1 MHVIKM
7 LGMDPVKGVDVT
19 LITRDVET
27 PYSGMLPGFVAG
39 HYERSE
45 CHVDLAKLCSFSGVA
60 LVHAEACRLDRE
72 RREVHCSDGRPPIRY
87 DVLSIDVGIS
97 PKPLPEV
104 FQVGR
109 PTITPVKPIDGF
121 ARRWDVILARALA
134 AGATGKPVRLAV
146 VGGGAGGT
154 ELCFAMH
161 HRLQRELAAAGAG
174 TGVLHVTLY
183 SRGPTL
189 VAQHNKGV
197 QRILARLAREK
208 GITIE
213 LQAEIVAVEMRD
225 GNGRGHVNG
234 NGHGADSDDILVAAD
249 GRRFPFDEAIWC
261 TDAAAQPWLKET
273 GLDTTDEGFIRVA
286 ATLES
291 CNTPGVF
298 ACGDVAHL
306 TASPRPKA
314 GVFAV
319 RAGPPLVANIRR
331 ALLGQPLEPWTPQEQ
346 FLGIVG
352 TGDAYAVASKGPVA
366 IEGAFLWKLKDKI
379 DRTWM
384 AIYND
389 LPDKESMMRD
399 KARARHAALVAAV
412 AAGGATASDALAA
425 LEERESGAAPPV
437 ARAMGADTLALL
449 SAAQMRCGGC
459 GSKVGAQVLT
469 RALRRVRARVH
480 HRDEV
485 VCGVATDAHDDAALL
500 LPPPAPAYLVHTL
513 DYFRSFVS
521 DPYLFGQIAANHAL
535 SDVHAMNGE
544 PVSALALAVLPYGPE
559 DMVEDALVQVFTRT

>member
-1 MHVIKM
+1 MQRDIAVKRLVLLGGGHGHVHVIKM
-7 LGMDPVKGVDVT
+7 MGMDPMKGVDVT

-72 RREVHCSDGRPPIRY
+72 RREVHCTDGRPPIRY
-87 DVLSIDVGIS
+87 DVLSIDIGIS

-104 FQVGR
+104 LQTDR
-109 PTITPVKPIDGF
+109 LTITPVKPIDGF

-134 AGATGKPVRLAV
+134 AGATGRPVRLAV

-161 HRLQRELAAAGAG
+161 HRLQQELAAAGAG
-174 TGVLHVTLY
+174 AGTGVLQVTLY
-183 SRGPTL
+183 NRGPTL

-197 QRILARLAREK
+197 QRILGRLAREK
-208 GITIE
+208 GIAIE
-213 LQAEIVAVEMRD
+213 LRAEIVAVEMRSSASTD
-225 GNGRGHVNG
+225 G
-234 NGHGADSDDILVAAD
+234 DDILVASD
-249 GRRFPFDEAIWC
+249 GRRFPFDEAVWC

-273 GLDTTDEGFIRVA
+273 GLETTEEGFIRVG

-319 RAGPPLVANIRR
+319 RAGPPLVANLRR
-331 ALLGQPLEPWTPQEQ
+331 TLLSQPLEPWTPQEQ
-346 FLGIVG
+346 FLGIIG
-352 TGDAYAVASKGPVA
+352 TGDAYAVASKGPIA
-366 IEGAFLWKLKDKI
+366 IEGAFLWRLKDKI

-384 AIYND
+384 AIYNE
-389 LPDKESMMRD
+389 LPDKEAMMRD
-399 KARARHAALVAAV
+399 KARARRDALVAAL
-412 AAGGATASDALAA
+412 AAGGAAADEALTA
-425 LEERESGAAPPV
+425 LEDNDGGAAPPV
-437 ARAMGADTLALL
+437 ARAMGADTVALL
-449 SAAQMRCGGC
+449 SAARMRCGGC
-459 GSKVGAQVLT
+459 GSKVGA
-469 RALRRVRARVH
+469 RVH
-480 HRDEV
+480 HRP
-485 VCGVATDAHDDAALL
+485 L
-500 LPPPAPAYLVHTL
+500 LPLL
-513 DYFRSFVS
+513 
-521 DPYLFGQIAANHAL
+521 
-535 SDVHAMNGE
+535 
-544 PVSALALAVLPYGPE
+544 
-559 DMVEDALVQVFTRT
+559 